1 MDTIRKLALGYAVL
15 FFLVVAVGY
24 IPGLKDSQGRLCG
37 LFMIEWW
44 DDALHIVSGVWAGV
58 AALRSYRAAL
68 LYFQTFGILYF
79 LDGVVGFF
87 LGQGYLDLGIIR
99 FGPAQYDLATKIGA
113 NIPHLVIGG
122 LAIWIGFVLSKRLE
136 KRAAERA
143 AATSSASYAA

>member
-1 MDTIRKLALGYAVL
+1 MSTIRKLAAAYSVL

-24 IPGLKDSQGRLCG
+24 IPGLKDAQGRLCG

-44 DDALHIVSGVWAGV
+44 DDALHIVSGIWAGV
-58 AALRSYRAAL
+58 AAWRSYKAAL

-87 LGQGYLDLGIIR
+87 FGQGYLDLGILR

-122 LAIWIGFVLSKRLE
+122 FAIFVGFVLSNRLT
-136 KRAAERA
+136 RPSVNAS
-143 AATSSASYAA
+143 ATSYAA

>member
-1 MDTIRKLALGYAVL
+1 MSTIRKLAAAYSVL

-24 IPGLKDSQGRLCG
+24 IPGLKDAQGRLCG

-44 DDALHIVSGVWAGV
+44 DDALHIVSAIWAGV

-87 LGQGYLDLGIIR
+87 FGQGYLDLGIIR

-113 NIPHLVIGG
+113 NIPHLIIGG
-122 LAIWIGFVLSKRLE
+122 LAIWIGFVLSKRLAQ
-136 KRAAERA
+136 RSAAQP
-143 AATSSASYAA
+143 ATPSTPYAA